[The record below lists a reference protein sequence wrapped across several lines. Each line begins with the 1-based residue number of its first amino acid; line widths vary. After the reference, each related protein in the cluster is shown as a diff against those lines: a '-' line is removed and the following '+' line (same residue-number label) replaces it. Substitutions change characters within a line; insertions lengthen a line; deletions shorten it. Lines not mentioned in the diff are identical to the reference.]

1 MELIQI
7 IYSVLMLSCGLLILI
22 IVISFFLS
30 KRKKENLQRSN
41 EFKNP
46 DYTGVSKP
54 VIYLS
59 ATKRTKDYSSAPKIF
74 PIDNSKPREVNIIFK
89 QTMTKSSKLKTNSKN
104 NRQRYTIV
112 NDELYKKNNRA
123 ANYYL

>member
-1 MELIQI
+1 
-7 IYSVLMLSCGLLILI
+7 MLSCGLLILI